1 MTGSAGERAGL
12 CEWDVVVEVNGQNV
26 EEEYFDEVVRLIK
39 EGGTPLRLLVVE
51 GEGYQKLRNTMQTS
65 GLETSQTSS
74 SGLNLRSNTV
84 RHTNTHARIL

>member
-39 EGGTPLRLLVVE
+39 EGGTTLRLLVVE
-51 GEGYQKLRNTMQTS
+51 GLGYQKLRNTS
-65 GLETSQTSS
+65 ETSS
-74 SGLNLRSNTV
+74 SGLNFHSSTV
-84 RHTNTHARIL
+84 RPAHTHACIL